1 MRSRRGRH
9 LGGNRVAA
17 EIFVDT
23 SAWYPAVTRS
33 HPDHTAVA
41 RALRDRV
48 RAGTRVVTTNLV
60 VAETHALLLRRVG
73 RDQAMAFIAGIGNA
87 PNLVVTS
94 TRDLERAAQLD
105 WLERFD
111 DQAFSLTDAVS
122 FAVMA
127 ERGITEA
134 LTLDRHFRTAG
145 YRTIPASRSP

>member
-1 MRSRRGRH
+1 M
-9 LGGNRVAA
+9 AA
-17 EIFVDT
+17 ELFVDT
-23 SAWYPAVTRS
+23 SAWYPTAVRS
-33 HPDHTAVA
+33 DPDHAAVV

-73 RDQAMAFIAGIGNA
+73 RDQALAFIAGVGNA

-94 TRDLERAAQLD
+94 TRDLERTAQLD
-105 WLERFD
+105 WLEPFD

-134 LTLDRHFRTAG
+134 LALDRHFRTAG
-145 YRTIPASRSP
+145 YRTVPASRAP